1 MANKIRFYLVRTSE
15 GNNDY
20 SGEQKL
26 KYNPYNFGF
35 GVAIDDESPT
45 FYDTEVSATS
55 IATAL
60 NSLYKLSNVNGFV
73 DVYKEE
79 VNVTKIT
86 NNGPQNKVNTEA
98 RVNGTSE

>member
-1 MANKIRFYLVRTSE
+1 MANKTRFYLVRTSE
-15 GNNDY
+15 GTNDY

-35 GVAIDDESPT
+35 VGIIEDEQPT
-45 FYDTEVSATS
+45 FYDTQESATS

-60 NSLYKLSNVNGFV
+60 NALYKLSNVNGYV
-73 DVYKEE
+73 DVYREE
-79 VNVTKIT
+79 VNVTKVT
-86 NNGPQNKVNTEA
+86 NNGQQNNVNSEA